1 MTKKNQSKRLTNQHK
16 ESKGVVGIFGD
27 EAKSH
32 DITVGKISLFVIEQL
47 EKEFP
52 QLSFQYKTSIKK
64 EEINEALKKID
75 PELGQT
81 LFVSN
86 SSIIPDGGIIEV
98 KDDNGN
104 WRIVLVS
111 EAKHQGKD
119 IENIK
124 AGKLVGAKNDQDLMA
139 AGNAIERSHKNISE
153 IANLMLSESHFP
165 YVLFLEGSNF
175 LTETISIKKPDGR
188 VVTLEYNSGTLNR
201 LDRLTSANY
210 GMPINTNLCKNKFVK
225 HKDKTIMLQAASIYT
240 QGNGEKWDVK
250 KMFDI
255 MLEISKT
262 SLKVLGSEIFN
273 QITSGVSPETT
284 NVSAVS
290 SLPGAASL
298 FVVGLDGRIWSK
310 FYDPRIADAKWS
322 DWFPLGDNTFPPTSV
337 VTAIS
342 GVPGGVT
349 LFVVGHDRKV
359 WSQYYD
365 PRVENPAWSG
375 WFPL

>member
-47 EKEFP
+47 EKDFP
-52 QLSFQYKTSIKK
+52 QLSFQYKKSIKK

-175 LTETISIKKPDGR
+175 LTETISIKRPDGR

-225 HKDKTIMLQAASIYT
+225 HKDKTIMLQATSIYT

-273 QITSGVSPETT
+273 QITK
-284 NVSAVS
+284 
-290 SLPGAASL
+290 
-298 FVVGLDGRIWSK
+298 SK
-310 FYDPRIADAKWS
+310 
-322 DWFPLGDNTFPPTSV
+322 
-337 VTAIS
+337 
-342 GVPGGVT
+342 
-349 LFVVGHDRKV
+349 
-359 WSQYYD
+359 
-365 PRVENPAWSG
+365 
-375 WFPL
+375 

>member
-1 MTKKNQSKRLTNQHK
+1 MAKKNQSKRLTNQHK
-16 ESKGVVGIFGD
+16 ESKGVVGIFGE
-27 EAKSH
+27 EAKLH
-32 DITVGKISLFVIEQL
+32 DITVGEISHFVIKQL
-47 EKEFP
+47 EVEFP

-64 EEINEALKKID
+64 EEINEALKKVD

-124 AGKLVGAKNDQDLMA
+124 AGILVGTKNDQDLMA

-175 LTETISIKKPDGR
+175 LTETISITRPDGR
-188 VVTLEYNSGTLNR
+188 VVTLEYNSGMLNR

-225 HKDKTIMLQAASIYT
+225 HKDKTIMLQATSIYT
-240 QGNGEKWDVK
+240 QGNGGKWDS
-250 KMFDI
+250 KMMFEI

-262 SLKVLGSEIFN
+262 SLQMLGSDLFN
-273 QITSGVSPETT
+273 QIT
-284 NVSAVS
+284 N
-290 SLPGAASL
+290 
-298 FVVGLDGRIWSK
+298 K
-310 FYDPRIADAKWS
+310 
-322 DWFPLGDNTFPPTSV
+322 
-337 VTAIS
+337 
-342 GVPGGVT
+342 
-349 LFVVGHDRKV
+349 
-359 WSQYYD
+359 
-365 PRVENPAWSG
+365 
-375 WFPL
+375 